1 MRKSVR
7 QMRTHVEK
15 PKTEAG
21 GRDRRTAARLE
32 VRRPAHGTQVPR
44 GGRDANCGPDRPG
57 RRRLRECFPE
67 ATLPGGGCFLSD
79 SAPPLPN
86 KRMKL
91 AAGPAEQT

>member
-1 MRKSVR
+1 MRESVR

-21 GRDRRTAARLE
+21 GRDRRTAARLD
-32 VRRPAHGTQVPR
+32 VRGPGHGAQVPR
-44 GGRDANCGPDRPG
+44 GGRDASCGPDRPG
-57 RRRLRECFPE
+57 RRRPRGCVPE

-79 SAPPLPN
+79 GATPLPN

-91 AAGPAEQT
+91 PAGPAERT

>member
-32 VRRPAHGTQVPR
+32 VRGPGHGAQVPR
-44 GGRDANCGPDRPG
+44 GKPVADCLPGRPG
-57 RRRLRECFPE
+57 QRLRPVCFPE
-67 ATLPGGGCFLSD
+67 ATLPGGGCFL
-79 SAPPLPN
+79 
-86 KRMKL
+86 R
-91 AAGPAEQT
+91 